1 MQRRRVVITGLGAVT
16 SLGNDALT
24 TWQALCEGKSGVGPI
39 TLFDAGRFESRIG
52 SEIKN
57 FDPAKWI
64 DVREARR
71 MDRFSWFAVAS
82 AVQAVEDSG
91 IDFSAEDLSRCGAVV
106 GSGIG
111 GIAEMEAQHEKLISR
126 GPERVSPF
134 LIPKLMINAAPGLI
148 SIRYGL
154 QGPNSATATACA
166 SASHALGESLR
177 IIQSGEAD
185 VMISGGSEAALT
197 PLGLAGFCSMK
208 ALSTRNDSPQEAS
221 RPFEKERD
229 GFVMG
234 EGAGMVV
241 LEELEHA
248 RKRRARI
255 YGEFLGCGRTGDGFH
270 ITQPQPTGQGAALA
284 MRKALE
290 DGGVNPGDLTYI
302 NAHGTSTPLNDV
314 MESRAIRLALG
325 SAADN
330 VAVSSTKSMLGHL
343 LGATG
348 GVEFAICALVVYNG
362 VIPPTINYK
371 TPDPE
376 CDLDYVPN
384 VAREKTVNYAMSNT
398 LGFGGHNASV
408 LIGKFKG

>member
-1 MQRRRVVITGLGAVT
+1 MQQRRVVITGLGAVT
-16 SLGNDALT
+16 SLGNDVTT
-24 TWQALCEGKSGVGPI
+24 TWKALCEGKSGVGLI
-39 TLFDAGRFESRIG
+39 TLFDAGKFESRIG

-57 FDPAKWI
+57 FDPARWI

-71 MDRFSWFAVAS
+71 MDRFAWFALAS
-82 AVQAVEDSG
+82 AAQAVEDSG
-91 IDFSAEDLSRCGAVV
+91 IDFSVENVSSCGAIV

-111 GIAEMEAQHEKLISR
+111 GIGEMEAQHEKLLSR

-177 IIQSGEAD
+177 IIQTGEAD
-185 VMISGGSEAALT
+185 IMISGGSEAALT

-248 RKRRARI
+248 RRRGARI
-255 YGEFLGCGRTGDGFH
+255 YGEFLGFGRTADAFH
-270 ITQPQPTGQGAALA
+270 ITQPQPNGEGAALA

-325 SAADN
+325 PAADKI
-330 VAVSSTKSMLGHL
+330 AVSSTKSMLGHL

-348 GVEFAICALVVYNG
+348 GVECAICALAVYKN
-362 VIPPTINYK
+362 VIPPTTNYR

-384 VAREKTVNYAMSNT
+384 VARETTVNYAMSNT
-398 LGFGGHNASV
+398 LGFGGHNASL
-408 LIGKFKG
+408 LIGKYKN